1 MALLKIEKASKHF
14 GGVRAVDDVST
25 VIEEKKITGI
35 IGPNGAGKTTLF
47 NLITGAYNLTTG
59 IITFKGET
67 ISGLPANKIH
77 AKGIAR
83 TFQNI
88 RLFKSM
94 TVLENVMIGLHSRM
108 QPGVIKLF
116 MPGRSRKIEEEMYTQ
131 AMDCLKMLSL
141 ESKADHKPSALP
153 YGEQRRVEIARALV
167 SKPEILLLDEPAAGM
182 NVGEAKDLIQ
192 FIAKIK
198 KEHDATVILIEH
210 NMRVVRTISDKIV
223 VLDHGKKLA
232 EGLPDEVL
240 QNPEVV
246 EAYLGKNEFAS
257 YAQG

>member
-1 MALLKIEKASKHF
+1 MALLNIEKVSKHF
-14 GGVRAVDDVST
+14 GGVRAVDDINT

-59 IITFKGET
+59 VIKFKGER

-94 TVLENVMIGLHSRM
+94 SVLENVMIGLHSPM
-108 QPGVIKLF
+108 HPKIVDLF
-116 MPGRSRKIEEEMYTQ
+116 LPVRYRKVEEAMYLQ
-131 AMDCLKMLSL
+131 AMECLKMLSL

-192 FIAKIK
+192 FIAKVK
-198 KEHDATVILIEH
+198 KEYDTSVILIEH
-210 NMRVVRTISDKIV
+210 NMRVVRTISDKII

-232 EGLPDEVL
+232 EGLPEQVL

-257 YAQG
+257 YAKG